1 MSMQVVN
8 RNNVVAGSFL
18 IGSIILA
25 VAISFILSDIGD
37 RFVAKKHY
45 VFRFPTSVG
54 VTGLKPGAEVTFGGL
69 GVGKVE
75 SIVAHKQVDPQ
86 SGIEVVVAH
95 DVMVALASELV
106 LHEDAYADL
115 TLPMLG
121 GVSKINIASAG
132 RGSYEGGPS
141 DANTILDE
149 GEILRGR
156 FAPAI
161 LTQLGFDVEYVEKI
175 KAITDQAKQI
185 TLDVSEST
193 ASVRRM
199 TDALEPK
206 FIEGV
211 DDGKSTIANVRAF
224 TDRLNGEDGWS
235 GRVDGI
241 LGKTQEASGKAVEV
255 LDETHARVQEARDVI
270 AESKPRIVRILD
282 HVEQTT
288 ERIRFDS
295 MGHLDELL
303 AKGSLA
309 LGSYKDLADN
319 ANEMLGVN
327 RPKIDATLDSVRD
340 IGVHGEL
347 FLEEIRAQPWRL
359 LKKPTKQ
366 DLEREPIYEAAR
378 AYASAVSDLRIA
390 SEALDAAV
398 MRVGETGSP
407 DSAAELARIA
417 RVVEE
422 AYGRYE
428 EAERGLLE
436 RLRTP
441 GSSTGSSAGP

>member
-8 RNNVVAGSFL
+8 RNNVVAGTFL

-25 VAISFILSDIGD
+25 VIISFLLSNITDKFG
-37 RFVAKKHY
+37 AKKHY

-54 VTGLKPGAEVTFGGL
+54 VAGLKPGAEVTFGGL
-69 GVGKVE
+69 GVGKVD
-75 SIVAHKQVDPQ
+75 SIAAYTRIDPQ
-86 SGIEVVVAH
+86 SGIEVVAAY
-95 DVMVALASELV
+95 DVMVSVASDLV

-115 TLPMLG
+115 TPPMLG

-132 RGSYEGGPS
+132 SGSYAGGPS
-141 DANTILDE
+141 DANSILDE
-149 GEILRGR
+149 GEMLRGR

-161 LTQLGFDVEYVEKI
+161 LTQLGLDVEYVEKI
-175 KAITDQAKQI
+175 KAITDQVKQVA
-185 TLDVSEST
+185 TNASESA

-199 TDALEPK
+199 TDALEPE
-206 FIEGV
+206 FIQGV
-211 DDGKSTIANVRAF
+211 GDGKSTIANVREF
-224 TDRLNGEDGWS
+224 TDRLNGDDGWS

-241 LGKTQEASGKAVEV
+241 LGKTEEASGKAVTL
-255 LDETHARVQEARDVI
+255 LDETQARVQEARDVI
-270 AESKPRIVRILD
+270 IDSKPKIARILD
-282 HVEQTT
+282 NVEQTT
-288 ERIRFDS
+288 ERVRFDS
-295 MGHLDELL
+295 MGHIDELL

-309 LGSYKDLADN
+309 LGSYKDLAEN
-319 ANEMLGVN
+319 ANEMVSMN

-359 LKKPTKQ
+359 LKKPTKE

-398 MRVGETGSP
+398 MRTSESGSP
-407 DSAAELARIA
+407 AGVVELARIA
-417 RVVEE
+417 KVVEE

-441 GSSTGSSAGP
+441 SPSTGP